1 MMGYLVVSLIGFVS
15 GAVLVFFLLEKKR
28 KLLADQQVQMQ
39 AEAKLLHARQV
50 EVYSRE
56 QQYAQLQ
63 QAYLLSKEQFDKQV
77 ITYGELVQ
85 ENIGLKNDLN
95 NLHQQLR
102 KNVLDHSQSSQQQ
115 ILLDNKVNEL
125 GIKYLRDQTK
135 WILTSLNP
143 NNYAL
148 SKSKL
153 EEAISRLRE
162 IGLPLSAQE
171 ERDRFAEL
179 KKEYELVVRAAF
191 EKEEQA
197 RIRAQIKE
205 EQKVE
210 RELQRALEQAE
221 REKRLI
227 ETALAEAMVKAH
239 GEHTAE
245 IEQLKAKL
253 AEAEAKSARAVSQ
266 AQLTKSGNVY
276 VISNI
281 GSFGESV
288 FKIGMTRRL
297 EPLDRIHELG
307 DASVP
312 FPFDVH
318 MMIATDDAPSLENA
332 LHKAFHKRRL
342 NRVNLRKEFFRVGL
356 QEIVNVVKKHHGEV
370 TYQADAEALQY
381 RNSLATT
388 DEDLENLEAVIED
401 DEPLVSVVMAD
412 NE

>member
-1 MMGYLVVSLIGFVS
+1 MGYVIVSLIGFIS
-15 GAVLVFFLLEKKR
+15 GAVLVFFLIEKKR
-28 KLLADQQVQMQ
+28 KHLVEQQTQMQ
-39 AEAKLLHARQV
+39 VEAKSLHARML
-50 EVYSRE
+50 EVVNRE
-56 QQYAQLQ
+56 QHYNQCQ
-63 QAYLLSKEQFDKQV
+63 QAYLLAKDQFDKQV
-77 ITYGELVQ
+77 VTYGELFQ

-115 ILLDNKVNEL
+115 IVVENKVNEL

-135 WILTSLNP
+135 WIMSSLNA
-143 NNYAL
+143 NNYSL

-153 EEAISRLRE
+153 EDAFNRLRE

-171 ERDRFAEL
+171 ERERFAEL

-253 AEAEAKSARAVSQ
+253 AEAEANSARAVSQ

-297 EPLDRIHELG
+297 EPLDRVQELG

-318 MMIATDDAPSLENA
+318 MMIATDNAPALENA

-342 NRVNLRKEFFRVGL
+342 NRVNLRKEFFRVSL
-356 QEIVNVVKKHHGEV
+356 HEIVSIVKKHHGEV
-370 TYQADAEALQY
+370 TYTADAEALQY
-381 RNSLATT
+381 RDTLATS
-388 DEDLENLEAVIED
+388 DEDLENLEAVIAD
-401 DEPLVSVVMAD
+401 DEPITAVLMAD
-412 NE
+412 DE